1 MSAQF
6 PTSPRTYALLGM
18 QLEAQ
23 ERLTEAATYYEH
35 VLSEDQT
42 NIVLPQLTSTNV
54 RWYGNVE
61 WPFFDL

>member
-1 MSAQF
+1 
-6 PTSPRTYALLGM
+6 M

-23 ERLTEAATYYEH
+23 ERLTEAAAYYEH

-42 NIVLPQLTSTNV
+42 NIVLPQLSSTNV